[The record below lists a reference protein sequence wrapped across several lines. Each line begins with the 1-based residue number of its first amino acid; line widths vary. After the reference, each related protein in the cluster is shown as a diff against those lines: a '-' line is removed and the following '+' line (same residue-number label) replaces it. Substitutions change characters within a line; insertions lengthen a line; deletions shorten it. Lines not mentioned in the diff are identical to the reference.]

1 MTTEQFKLIYE
12 RLGKDTAKKMLD
24 EEPAD
29 FLRVQLLTSVLRQ
42 ISYYIADDE
51 VLMSLQKQI
60 KKRLHIDK
68 LVKATDV
75 GLICQYLSV
84 YSAVFM
90 QYKTDYDAEL
100 HEFVTQWLF
109 GNYIE
114 NFESAH
120 AF

>member
-1 MTTEQFKLIYE
+1 
-12 RLGKDTAKKMLD
+12 
-24 EEPAD
+24 
-29 FLRVQLLTSVLRQ
+29 
-42 ISYYIADDE
+42 
-51 VLMSLQKQI
+51 MSLQKQI